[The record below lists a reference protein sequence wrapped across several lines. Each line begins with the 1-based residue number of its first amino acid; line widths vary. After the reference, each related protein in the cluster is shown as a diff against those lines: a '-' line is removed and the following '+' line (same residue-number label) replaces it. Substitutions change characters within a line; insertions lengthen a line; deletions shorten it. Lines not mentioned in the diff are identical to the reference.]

1 MLVGFRLEALGFSF
15 CCEGRQIQPRLLKEV
30 VLKNRGRIQGLMCC
44 LFQGFRAR
52 SFGRVPHDS

>member
-30 VLKNRGRIQGLMCC
+30 VLKKRGRIQGLMDV
-44 LFQGFRAR
+44 LLVSGF
-52 SFGRVPHDS
+52 SCQEFW